1 MFGKKRKIIPM
12 TLELLRVLLDFGLM
26 ILIWMVQLLIYPSF
40 KYFSTPALRTWHE
53 RYTFNMALIV
63 IPLMFGQL
71 LVYGTQVYR
80 TQTSFAVCG
89 LMIVIAL
96 WIFTLSHFVP
106 LHKAI
111 NDNTSSQNTL
121 KRLVSSNWIRTV
133 LWTVLFLWSI
143 CELL

>member
-1 MFGKKRKIIPM
+1 MFGKKLKTTPM

-40 KYFSTPALRTWHE
+40 SHFSTPALQKWHE

-63 IPLMFGQL
+63 IPLMFGQFI
-71 LVYGTQVYR
+71 VYGIQVYR
-80 TQTSFAVCG
+80 TQTNFTVCG

-96 WIFTLSHFVP
+96 WIFTFSNFVP
-106 LHKAI
+106 LHKSI

-121 KRLVSSNWIRTV
+121 KRLVSSNWIRTI

>member
-1 MFGKKRKIIPM
+1 MFGKKLKTIPM

-40 KYFSTPALRTWHE
+40 SYFSTPALRTWHE

-63 IPLMFGQL
+63 MPLMFGQL
-71 LVYGTQVYR
+71 VVYGIEVYH
-80 TQTSFAVCG
+80 TQTVFTVCG